1 MTNQLNALAPALD
14 MLSKQIKVLPATG
27 GAIEDLDQPDIEET
41 EDLLVNRDN
50 GDITEYGETQ
60 PSLDNLYRPTPPIY
74 RAEKQLYHYFIDGSR
89 KTYYLGTG
97 IENNRAFP
105 IELAQVGA
113 AIIQRDERGMVRALD
128 IKHRLLLI
136 VPKGPLGVSDTLWR
150 DLETLNT
157 PDGFLRVIDSAKDT
171 PNKPGKTAVENLRA
185 HAQGIASD
193 YMHNLEIDAIKLT
206 DGYRNDNCW
215 LILDGG
221 INWGQ
226 FLGYPWM
233 IGVAKNFSKNPRF
246 RFGKSRAV
254 PRDITQIVS
263 KLPYAHRTAAFS
275 TGGGKVAFWYV
286 RLRKPEEVQYAL
298 QGVVKVELPLRD
310 RKPADTELIDLIS
323 RTLVA
328 ERNVTPYGQDQRWH
342 CHLYPIFQAEQAIKT
357 RFYSQ
362 QVIRGMIRWPRN
374 IEQEITND

>member
-1 MTNQLNALAPALD
+1 MTNPLNALAPALD
-14 MLSKQIKVLPATG
+14 MLSKQIKVLPTTG

-41 EDLLVNRDN
+41 EDFLINKDN
-50 GDITEYGETQ
+50 VDITEFGETPR
-60 PSLDNLYRPTPPIY
+60 PSLETLYRPTPPIY
-74 RAEKQLYHYFIDGSR
+74 RADKQLYHYFIDGSR

-136 VPKGPLGVSDTLWR
+136 IPKGPLGVSDTLWR
-150 DLETLNT
+150 ELETLNT
-157 PDGFLRVIDSAKDT
+157 PDGFLQVVDMT
-171 PNKPGKTAVENLRA
+171 EETANLPENPSIERLRGR
-185 HAQGIASD
+185 AQGVASD
-193 YMHNLEIDAIKLT
+193 RMHKLEVDAIMLT
-206 DGYRNDNCW
+206 DKQRDENHW

-233 IGVAKNFSKNPRF
+233 IGVAKNFSKHPQF
-246 RFGKSRAV
+246 RFGKKS
-254 PRDITQIVS
+254 PIPKDITQIVS
-263 KLPYAHRTAAFS
+263 KLPYAHRTAAFM

-286 RLRKPEEVQYAL
+286 RLRGTREVQYPL
-298 QGVVKVELPLRD
+298 QGVVKVELPLDD
-310 RKPADTELIDLIS
+310 RQPANAELIDLIS
-323 RTLVA
+323 STLVA
-328 ERNVTPYGQDQRWH
+328 ERNVTPYGQDHRWH

-374 IEQEITND
+374 IEQGENE